1 MPVEESLMWI
11 HSLFVL
17 YSDRCAVGKHCWVS
31 TVEPSWHQIKRW
43 AGLKHIF
50 KWDDK
55 ICRSTDLVFLNSLF
69 SLPVGLWVLC
79 TADHMFETVCI
90 NVSAKFGISS
100 AENCGPL
107 PVLKISGTPSHP
119 NMDFRWTVISGN
131 FMWWR
136 LAISTVHYLQVHF
149 PFDCKQVCPHLG
161 LSSRFVGS
169 NGSFW
174 LTHVL
179 HAFSYPSCS
188 LLRTL
193 FLKAAG
199 MTNYA
204 LFN

>member
-43 AGLKHIF
+43 AGLKHIC

-69 SLPVGLWVLC
+69 SLPVGLCVLC
-79 TADHMFETVCI
+79 WSHVWNCMYQQSLAYHPLRTVGHCQSLRSQAPRHIRTWISDGQWYQETL
-90 NVSAKFGISS
+90 
-100 AENCGPL
+100 CGGGWPFQH
-107 PVLKISGTPSHP
+107 I
-119 NMDFRWTVISGN
+119 
-131 FMWWR
+131 
-136 LAISTVHYLQVHF
+136 ISTVHYLQVHF